1 MKYKLIITSLKFMK
15 VGEEYDYV
23 EFKNE
28 FEFDWETL
36 ISFLGCFV
44 DSSISKD
51 IKFEIKKIEEV

>member
-1 MKYKLIITSLKFMK
+1 MYKLIITTLKFMK
-15 VGEEYDYV
+15 VGEDYEYV

-36 ISFLGCFV
+36 VAFLGCFV

-51 IKFEIKKIEEV
+51 VKFEIKKIEEAK

>member
-1 MKYKLIITSLKFMK
+1 MKYKLIITMRKFMK

-23 EFKNE
+23 DISNE

-36 ISFLGCFV
+36 VSFLGCFV
-44 DSSISKD
+44 DSSINKD

>member
-1 MKYKLIITSLKFMK
+1 MYKLIITTRKFMK

-36 ISFLGCFV
+36 IAFLGCFV
-44 DSSISKD
+44 DNSITPD
-51 IKFEIKKIEEV
+51 FKFEIKKIKEEA